1 MARVWQTPHVAKSL
15 NPVVRTVVSIWAWLV
30 LGVAMLVA
38 LPVVG
43 LIWLATAWRDP
54 GRYLAGR
61 VFRQVAVV
69 MQKLNPLWAFSVS
82 GKVPDDPRRPYM
94 VVANHESFVDI
105 LLIAHLPFEM
115 KWVAKSDFFSYPV
128 IGWLMQMVGDI
139 KLVRSS
145 PGSRMAVLDQMADR
159 LNKKVAVMVFPE
171 GTRSRDGDLGRFR
184 DGAFRVAQQAG
195 VPVLPLAVLGTRDA
209 LVKHDWRFGVS
220 HAEVRVLEPIPY
232 DPDRTVAELRE
243 LARAEISAALEEMR
257 AERVGASA

>member
-1 MARVWQTPHVAKSL
+1 MAKPL
-15 NPVVRTVVSIWAWLV
+15 NPVLRTVASIWAWLV
-30 LGVAMLVA
+30 FGVSVLVA

-43 LIWLATAWRDP
+43 VIRLATARSDP

-69 MQKLNPLWAFSVS
+69 TQTLNPLWRFSVS

-128 IGWLMQMVGDI
+128 VGWLMQMVGDI

-145 PGSRMAVLDQMADR
+145 AGSRMAVLDQMADR
-159 LNKKVAVMVFPE
+159 LAKKVSVMVFPE
-171 GTRSRDGDLGRFR
+171 GTRSRNGGLGRFR

-209 LVKHDWRFGVS
+209 LVTHDWRFGVS

-232 DPDRTVAELRE
+232 HPDRSVAELRE
-243 LARAEISAALEEMR
+243 LARAEIAAALDEMR
-257 AERVGASA
+257 AARRDAAG